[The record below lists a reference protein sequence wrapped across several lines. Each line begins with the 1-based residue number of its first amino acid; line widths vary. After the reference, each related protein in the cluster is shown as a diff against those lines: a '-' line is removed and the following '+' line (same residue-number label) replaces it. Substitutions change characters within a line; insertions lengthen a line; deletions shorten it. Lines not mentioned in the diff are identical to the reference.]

1 MRTIVLDHEG
11 FLWGLGGWSGIET
24 VPNQLQRCLQGR
36 FERSIVKSS
45 GNSTCRTRFSFETD
59 PRFNQPVHR
68 IMIQNLARRTR
79 QVTVCTVLT
88 AVISTTSL
96 FAQGV
101 PPKQDTLLTRW
112 VIDGGPTML
121 FIGAAIVAF
130 IAIGIYNFMLLT
142 KAKFC
147 PDDLKAVLMDHMA
160 NCRVRSAIEVA
171 ATHPSYLGRMVA
183 YSFPNIDATQPET
196 LGRDQ
201 VEDAMADFSVNENR
215 KIMTWINYISVIA
228 QASPMLGLLGT
239 VIGMVSAFGTLKTS
253 GGADPSQLAGDI
265 SVALLT
271 TLWGLINAIPC
282 IVVFYILKN
291 KFANLVA
298 ETVHTCEELLNAA
311 VATVNADTLYAKIP
325 EGIAV

>member
-1 MRTIVLDHEG
+1 MIQKTTRRTIRVAATSL
-11 FLWGLGGWSGIET
+11 
-24 VPNQLQRCLQGR
+24 
-36 FERSIVKSS
+36 
-45 GNSTCRTRFSFETD
+45 
-59 PRFNQPVHR
+59 
-68 IMIQNLARRTR
+68 
-79 QVTVCTVLT
+79 LT
-88 AVISTTSL
+88 LSLTTTSL
-96 FAQGV
+96 FAQAAA
-101 PPKQDTLLTRW
+101 PKSDTLLQRW
-112 VIDGGPTML
+112 VIDGGPTMI
-121 FIGAAIVAF
+121 FIGTAIIAF
-130 IAIGIYNFMLLT
+130 IALAVYNFMALT

-147 PDDLKAVLMDHMA
+147 PEDLKAALMDHMR
-160 NCRVRSAIEVA
+160 NCRVRSAIELA

-183 YSFPNIDATQPET
+183 YSFPNIDATRPED

-201 VEDAMADFSVNENR
+201 VEDAMADFTVNENR

-253 GGADPSQLAGDI
+253 GAADPGQLAGDI

-282 IVVFYILKN
+282 IIVFYVLKN

-298 ETVHTCEELLNAA
+298 ESVHSSEELLNAA

>member
-1 MRTIVLDHEG
+1 MTKNLFR
-11 FLWGLGGWSGIET
+11 
-24 VPNQLQRCLQGR
+24 
-36 FERSIVKSS
+36 RS
-45 GNSTCRTRFSFETD
+45 R
-59 PRFNQPVHR
+59 H
-68 IMIQNLARRTR
+68 
-79 QVTVCTVLT
+79 T
-88 AVISTTSL
+88 AVSTLAIAILTSPAL
-96 FAQGV
+96 FAQGA
-101 PPKQDTLLTRW
+101 PPKDTLLTRW

-130 IAIGIYNFMLLT
+130 IAIAIYNFMALT
-142 KAKFC
+142 RAKFC
-147 PDDLKAVLMDHMA
+147 PPDLKAALMDHMS
-160 NCRVRSAIEVA
+160 NCRVRSAIELA
-171 ATHPSYLGRMVA
+171 STHPSYLGRMVA
-183 YSFPNIDATQPET
+183 YSFPNIDATRPED

-201 VEDAMADFSVNENR
+201 VEDAMADFTVNENR

-271 TLWGLINAIPC
+271 TLWGLLNAIPC
-282 IVVFYILKN
+282 IIVFYILKN

-298 ETVHTCEELLNAA
+298 ETVHSSEEMLNAA